1 MGGYE
6 ICYGAL
12 YDAAIKVL
20 IGMEMHQDTAGEFKI
35 FSLRRKYHYYVI
47 CSEAGTELGI
57 LDTRTSCRLDALKD
71 YPTVRFEAVAPAQV
85 FTKRRHKGK
94 SGLRSFPVSI
104 NILGLKLNASDAA
117 YRLSKL
123 SAFLQHPQSLDKE
136 ALYDNPQFLTFHDEN
151 LNMSTFIGVGNSSG
165 LNSKTKISEEINNIL
180 ESLTYVTTDEDS
192 ESPVGLVSKLKSHQE
207 DSLRFICQRENE
219 TFTQGLSARLCHA
232 ASIEMKALSLTSF
245 GGLIADTMGLGKT
258 LTMLAAILRS
268 VPAARLFS
276 SFYDRLE
283 NEYTQKLPT
292 KATLIIVPSSQLLE
306 SWQSEIQTH
315 IFPGALSFTCFHGK
329 KRPRDNELLCAFDV
343 VLTTYATLAAD
354 YADRGVLHQMEW
366 YRVVLDEAHWI
377 KNSSTRQFQASAA
390 LCTKR
395 RWCLTGTPIQN
406 KLEDLASLAQFL
418 QLPHIA
424 TKVAFQRYILSPL
437 YEGGAD
443 FAKPLRAYLEAY
455 CLRRSEKCLNLPAS
469 SEVNVTLSLSPE
481 EQWLYTSLLD
491 ETRRQI
497 DSLVSKGV
505 ETRSNKL
512 FTAMLKLRMLCNS
525 GTFYSARSDTSLL
538 EPEQSYPET
547 ECEHCQPSSEEARL
561 VQDGC
566 SVCSYCGKP
575 LYRPSPSPTQDS
587 GRISDAGNFSNGAN
601 TPTSEG
607 IQTIIEKRNPF
618 LSVGHSTKLSAVV
631 QKVTEGGMY
640 NKSIIFSY
648 WTSTLDILHWLFEQA
663 GISCRQIDGKVSP
676 IERSI
681 RLRAFKEDP
690 QVHVLLMS
698 IGTGAVGLNLAVANQ
713 VHIVEP
719 QWNPS
724 VEEQA
729 IARALRMGQTRE
741 VTIFRY
747 VMEKTVEQNIVSLQR
762 KKKHIAK
769 FTFDSETQETQSGA
783 LEDLKFVLDIDSDA
797 PPPVQGAEND

>member
-1 MGGYE
+1 MNSY

-12 YDAAIKVL
+12 HDAVAKVL
-20 IGMEMHQDTAGEFKI
+20 ISTAIPKEVAGDFKI
-35 FSLRRKYHYYVI
+35 LPVQRKDHYYVL
-47 CSEAGTELGI
+47 CSEAGAEFGI
-57 LDTRTSCRLDALKD
+57 LDTRTSSSLDSLKD
-71 YPTVRFEAVAPAQV
+71 YPTVQFEAVVPTQV
-85 FTKRRHKGK
+85 FTKRQHKRRP
-94 SGLRSFPVSI
+94 GLRTFPVSI
-104 NILGLKLNASDAA
+104 NIFGLKLNASDAA
-117 YRLSKL
+117 SRLSNL
-123 SAFLQHPQSLDKE
+123 SAFLQHPHSLSEE
-136 ALYDNPQFLTFHDEN
+136 AVYDNPQFLTFRNEN
-151 LNMSTFIGVGNSSG
+151 LNMSTFIGASNGNG
-165 LNSKTKISEEINNIL
+165 PNSKTKISEEINDIL
-180 ESLTYVTTDEDS
+180 ESLTHVTADEDL
-192 ESPVGLVSKLKSHQE
+192 EPPVGLSSKLKRHQE
-207 DSLRFICQRENE
+207 DSLRFIYQRENE
-219 TFTQGLSARLCHA
+219 TFTQGLSERLCHE
-232 ASIEMKALSLTSF
+232 ASIEMKALSFTSF

-268 VPAARLFS
+268 VPAAELFS
-276 SFYDRLE
+276 SFYDKPEQERP
-283 NEYTQKLPT
+283 QKLRI

-315 IFPGALSFTCFHGK
+315 ILPGALSFICFHGK
-329 KRPRDNELLCAFDV
+329 KRPRNNELLSSFDV
-343 VLTTYATLAAD
+343 VLTTYATLVAD
-354 YADRGVLHQMEW
+354 YADQSILHQVEW

-390 LCTKR
+390 LCAKR

-418 QLPHIA
+418 QFPNIA
-424 TKVAFQRYILSPL
+424 TKVVFKRYILSPL
-437 YEGGAD
+437 SEGGAD
-443 FAKPLRAYLEAY
+443 FAKPLRAYLKAY

-469 SEVNVTLSLSPE
+469 SEVIVTLSLSLG
-481 EQWLYTSLLD
+481 EQCLYKCLLD
-491 ETRRQI
+491 ETRREI

-525 GTFYSARSDTSLL
+525 GTFFSARSNTSSL
-538 EPEQSYPET
+538 EPKQSYLET
-547 ECEHCQPSSEEARL
+547 ECEQCQPSSEEARL
-561 VQDGC
+561 LENGD

-575 LYRPSPSPTQDS
+575 LYRPSPSPLQDS
-587 GRISDAGNFSNGAN
+587 GQRSNTRNISDGAN
-601 TPTSEG
+601 TPSNEG
-607 IQTIIEKRNPF
+607 IQVIVEQKSPF
-618 LSVGHSTKLSAVV
+618 LSAGCSTKLSAVV
-631 QKVTEGGMY
+631 RKVTEGGTDS
-640 NKSIIFSY
+640 KSIVFSY
-648 WTSTLDILHWLFEQA
+648 WTSTLDILRWLFEQA
-663 GISCRQIDGKVSP
+663 GISCRQVDGKVGQV
-676 IERSI
+676 ERSA

-747 VMEKTVEQNIVSLQR
+747 IMEKTVEQNIVSLQR
-762 KKKHIAK
+762 KKRHIAK

-783 LEDLKFVLDIDSDA
+783 LEDLKFVLDMGS
-797 PPPVQGAEND
+797 V

>member
-1 MGGYE
+1 MDGYE
-6 ICYGAL
+6 ICYGTL
-12 YDAAIKVL
+12 YDAVAKIL
-20 IGMEMHQDTAGEFKI
+20 INTEMPREIAGAFKI
-35 FSLRRKYHYYVI
+35 FPLQRKDHYYALY
-47 CSEAGTELGI
+47 SETGAEVGI
-57 LDTRTSCRLDALKD
+57 LDTRTSSSLDALKD
-71 YPTVRFEAVAPAQV
+71 YPRARFEAVFSAQA

-94 SGLRSFPVSI
+94 PGSQLFAVSI
-104 NILGLKLNASDAA
+104 NIFGLKSAASDAA
-117 YRLSKL
+117 NRLSNA
-123 SAFLQHPQSLDKE
+123 SAFLQHPQSLHE
-136 ALYDNPQFLTFHDEN
+136 GAVYNNPQFLTFDEN
-151 LNMSTFIGVGNSSG
+151 LNMNGFIGQGSGNM
-165 LNSKTKISEEINNIL
+165 LNSKTKISEEISNIL
-180 ESLTYVTTDEDS
+180 ESLTDVTTEEDL
-192 ESPVGLVSKLKSHQE
+192 EPPIGLTSKLKRHQE
-207 DSLRFICQRENE
+207 DGLRFIYQRENE
-219 TFTQGLSARLCHA
+219 IFTQTLSARLCHS
-232 ASIEMKALSLTSF
+232 ASIKAEILFTSF

-258 LTMLAAILRS
+258 LTMLAAVLRS
-268 VPAARLFS
+268 VPAARLFGS
-276 SFYDRLE
+276 SHDKPEDER
-283 NEYTQKLPT
+283 TGKART
-292 KATLIIVPSSQLLE
+292 KATLLIVPSSQLLE
-306 SWQSEIQTH
+306 SWQAEIQTH

-329 KRPRDNELLCAFDV
+329 KRPQNNEMLSSFDV

-354 YADRGVLHQMEW
+354 YADQGILHQMEW

-418 QLPHIA
+418 QLPNIA
-424 TKVAFQRYILSPL
+424 TKVAFQRHILSPL
-437 YEGGAD
+437 SEGGAD
-443 FAKPLRAYLEAY
+443 FAKPLRAYLKAY

-469 SEVNVTLSLSPE
+469 SEVNITLSLSLD
-481 EQWLYTSLLD
+481 EQCLYKCLLD

-525 GTFYSARSDTSLL
+525 GTFSSARSNASPL
-538 EPEQSYPET
+538 ELEQSYPET

-575 LYRPSPSPTQDS
+575 LYRPSPSPMQDS
-587 GRISDAGNFSNGAN
+587 GQMSDAGNISDGAN
-601 TPTSEG
+601 TPTSKG
-607 IQTIIEKRNPF
+607 TQAIVDQANPF
-618 LSVGHSTKLSAVV
+618 LLTGYSTKLSAVV
-631 QKVTEGGMY
+631 QKVAEGGTD
-640 NKSIIFSY
+640 NKSIVFSY
-648 WTSTLDILHWLFEQA
+648 WTSTLDILRWLFEQA
-663 GISCRQIDGKVSP
+663 GISCRQVDGRVGP
-676 IERSI
+676 VERSA

-747 VMEKTVEQNIVSLQR
+747 IMEKTVEQNIVSLQR

-769 FTFDSETQETQSGA
+769 FTFDAETQETQSGA
-783 LEDLKFVLDIDSDA
+783 LEDLKFVLDMGS
-797 PPPVQGAEND
+797 V